1 MCRWYIILLGENT
14 FYQIFISGY
23 DSYKADIYESQVAKE
38 VYSVFKYYILD
49 QFAFRIKLDES

>member
-1 MCRWYIILLGENT
+1 MGESQC

-38 VYSVFKYYILD
+38 LYSVLKYYILD
-49 QFAFRIKLDES
+49 QFAFKIKLDEC